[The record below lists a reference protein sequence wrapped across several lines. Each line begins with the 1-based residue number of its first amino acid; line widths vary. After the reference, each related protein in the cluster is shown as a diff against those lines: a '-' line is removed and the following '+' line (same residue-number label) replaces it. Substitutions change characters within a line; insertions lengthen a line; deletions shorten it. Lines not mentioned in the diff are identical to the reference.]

1 MLIDNLAKSNHLSR
15 SAVSAVMIVI
25 SAIAMYNW
33 IVAPRAAY
41 LRAVQRHEIVAGNI
55 AQKNEV
61 INKKVVAKRK
71 KLQKL
76 QEQFTKLRD
85 TLFTP
90 EQAKEFFS
98 DLQTI
103 SEEVGCAVYSLNIL
117 TTEPSRE
124 RRQSQD
130 GSYIVPKSATLTV
143 AGVYEKIIRLL
154 ERLQVRTQ
162 KVWVDSIK
170 MEIFDYDSAKPKCN
184 ITITIYTVEE
194 EEAAV

>member
-1 MLIDNLAKSNHLSR
+1 MLIDNLAKSGRLSR
-15 SAVSAVMIVI
+15 STVSTVLIVI

-41 LRAVQRHEIVAGNI
+41 LRAVQKHEIVAGDI
-55 AQKNEV
+55 AQKNQV
-61 INKKVVAKRK
+61 NSKKVVAKREE
-71 KLQKL
+71 LQKL
-76 QEQFTKLRD
+76 QEQLTKLGD

-103 SEEVGCAVYSLNIL
+103 SEEEGCAVYSLSQS
-117 TTEPSRE
+117 TEPSRE
-124 RRQSQD
+124 SRQSQD
-130 GSYIVPKSATLTV
+130 GSYIVPRSATLTV
-143 AGVYEKIIRLL
+143 AGVYEQIISLL
-154 ERLQVRTQ
+154 ERLQVRAQ

-170 MEIFDYDSAKPKCN
+170 MEIFDYDSAQPKCD
-184 ITITIYTVEE
+184 ITFTIYTVED

>member
-1 MLIDNLAKSNHLSR
+1 MLIDNLAKSNRLSR
-15 SAVSAVMIVI
+15 STVSAVMIVI

-61 INKKVVAKRK
+61 ISKKVIAKREE
-71 KLQKL
+71 LQKL

-85 TLFTP
+85 ALFTS
-90 EQAKEFFS
+90 EQAEEFFS

-103 SEEVGCAVYSLNIL
+103 SEEAGCSVYSLNNL

-162 KVWVDSIK
+162 KVWVESIK
-170 MEIFDYDSAKPKCN
+170 MEIFDYDSAKPKCD
-184 ITITIYTVEE
+184 ITITIYTVED

>member
-1 MLIDNLAKSNHLSR
+1 MLIDNLAKSNRLSR
-15 SAVSAVMIVI
+15 NTVSAVMIVI

-41 LRAVQRHEIVAGNI
+41 LRAAQRHEIVAGNI
-55 AQKNEV
+55 AQKSEV
-61 INKKVVAKRK
+61 ISKKVFAKRK
-71 KLQKL
+71 ELQELQK
-76 QEQFTKLRD
+76 QFTKVRD

-103 SEEVGCAVYSLNIL
+103 SEEAGCVVYSLNIL
-117 TTEPSRE
+117 TAAPFRE
-124 RRQSQD
+124 RQQSQD
-130 GSYIVPKSATLTV
+130 VSYIVPRSATLTV
-143 AGVYEKIIRLL
+143 AGVYEKIIRLM

-170 MEIFDYDSAKPKCN
+170 MEIFDYDSAEPKCD
-184 ITITIYTVEE
+184 ITITLYTVED
-194 EEAAV
+194 EEAAA

>member
-1 MLIDNLAKSNHLSR
+1 MLLDNLAKMSRLSR
-15 SAVSAVMIVI
+15 STVSTVLIVI

-33 IVAPRAAY
+33 IVSPRAAY

-55 AQKNEV
+55 AQKSEV
-61 INKKVVAKRK
+61 ISKNVIAKRK
-71 KLQKL
+71 EL
-76 QEQFTKLRD
+76 QELQQQFTKLRD

-103 SEEVGCAVYSLNIL
+103 SEEAGCVVYSLNIL
-117 TTEPSRE
+117 TAAPSRE
-124 RRQSQD
+124 RQQSQD
-130 GSYIVPKSATLTV
+130 ASYIVPRSATLTV
-143 AGVYEKIIRLL
+143 AGVYEKIIRLM

-170 MEIFDYDSAKPKCN
+170 MEIFDYDSAEPKCD
-184 ITITIYTVEE
+184 ITITLYTVEDE
-194 EEAAV
+194 EVAV

>member
-1 MLIDNLAKSNHLSR
+1 MLIDNLAKSNRLSR
-15 SAVSAVMIVI
+15 STVSAVMIVI

-33 IVAPRAAY
+33 IVTPRAVY
-41 LRAVQRHEIVAGNI
+41 LRAVQRHEVVAGNI
-55 AQKNEV
+55 AHKHEV
-61 INKKVVAKRK
+61 ISKKVIAKREE
-71 KLQKL
+71 LQKS

-85 TLFTP
+85 SLFTS

-103 SEEVGCAVYSLNIL
+103 SEEAGCAVYSLNIL

-143 AGVYEKIIRLL
+143 AGVYEKIIRLMKK
-154 ERLQVRTQ
+154 LQVRTQ

-170 MEIFDYDSAKPKCN
+170 MEIFDYDSAQPKCD
-184 ITITIYTVEE
+184 ITITIYTVED

>member
-1 MLIDNLAKSNHLSR
+1 MLIDNLAKSNRLSR
-15 SAVSAVMIVI
+15 STVSAVMIVI

-33 IVAPRAAY
+33 IIAPRAAY

-55 AQKNEV
+55 AQKSEV
-61 INKKVVAKRK
+61 ISKKVVAKRK
-71 KLQKL
+71 ELQEL

-85 TLFTP
+85 TLFTS

-103 SEEVGCAVYSLNIL
+103 SEEAGCAVYSLNIL
-117 TTEPSRE
+117 TAAPSRE
-124 RRQSQD
+124 RQQSQD
-130 GSYIVPKSATLTV
+130 TSYIVPRSATLTV
-143 AGVYEKIIRLL
+143 AGVYEKIIRLM

-162 KVWVDSIK
+162 RVWVDSIK
-170 MEIFDYDSAKPKCN
+170 MEIFDYDSAEPKCD
-184 ITITIYTVEE
+184 ITITLYTVED

>member
-1 MLIDNLAKSNHLSR
+1 MLLDNLAKSNRLSR
-15 SAVSAVMIVI
+15 NTVSAVMIVL

-41 LRAVQRHEIVAGNI
+41 LRAVQKHEIVAGNI
-55 AQKNEV
+55 AQKSEV
-61 INKKVVAKRK
+61 ISKNVVAKRK
-71 KLQKL
+71 ELQEL

-90 EQAKEFFS
+90 EQAKEFLS

-103 SEEVGCAVYSLNIL
+103 SEEAGCSVYSLNIL
-117 TTEPSRE
+117 TAAPSRE
-124 RRQSQD
+124 RQQSQD
-130 GSYIVPKSATLTV
+130 TSYILPRSATLTV
-143 AGVYEKIIRLL
+143 IGVYEKIIKLM

-162 KVWVDSIK
+162 RVWVDSIK
-170 MEIFDYDSAKPKCN
+170 MEIFDYDSAEPKCD
-184 ITITIYTVEE
+184 ITITLYTVED